1 MEYINLTIF
10 EMHKALVAKEVT
22 PLQLTEAAIKLLKK
36 DKNNVLEADNFANA
50 LLEAEKLTEPEE
62 GNVFWG
68 IPILI
73 KDNISTKGI
82 ETTASSQVLEGYIPL
97 FDATVV
103 SKLKEAK
110 AIILGK
116 TTMDELGMGGSGLT
130 GKKGTIYNPWDESK
144 KRIIGGSSGGSAA
157 AVAAGI
163 VPFSLASDTGDS
175 IRKPAGHAG
184 LVGFK
189 PTWGR
194 ISRYGLFTFASS
206 LDHVGYFTRST
217 LDAALALN
225 LLAGH
230 DEKDLSSAKRPLE
243 DYTARINNG
252 LSGIKIAVINEVF
265 ELADKKYQ
273 EFMLQNLGELEKAG
287 AIINR
292 INIDKKLLEA
302 LFPTYYIIS
311 CAEASSNNAR
321 LDGIKYG
328 KQSEGATYEEIMIK
342 SRSESF
348 SDQIKE
354 RMVFGAY
361 ALNKNNREHYYD
373 SALKVRRLIV
383 DAYSKILEEY
393 DVIYVPATKDVAPTI
408 SDASNR
414 STPSSDEM
422 IISNHLGAA
431 NLGGFPSITLPL
443 GFKYN
448 LPLGINLTVK
458 PFEEAKLFQIAQGVE
473 NITGQFNLFA
483 NWRKKQ

>member
-189 PTWGR
+189 PTWGE
-194 ISRYGLFTFASS
+194 YLGM
-206 LDHVGYFTRST
+206 VY
-217 LDAALALN
+217 
-225 LLAGH
+225 LL
-230 DEKDLSSAKRPLE
+230 
-243 DYTARINNG
+243 
-252 LSGIKIAVINEVF
+252 
-265 ELADKKYQ
+265 
-273 EFMLQNLGELEKAG
+273 
-287 AIINR
+287 
-292 INIDKKLLEA
+292 
-302 LFPTYYIIS
+302 
-311 CAEASSNNAR
+311 
-321 LDGIKYG
+321 
-328 KQSEGATYEEIMIK
+328 
-342 SRSESF
+342 
-348 SDQIKE
+348 
-354 RMVFGAY
+354 
-361 ALNKNNREHYYD
+361 
-373 SALKVRRLIV
+373 
-383 DAYSKILEEY
+383 
-393 DVIYVPATKDVAPTI
+393 
-408 SDASNR
+408 
-414 STPSSDEM
+414 
-422 IISNHLGAA
+422 
-431 NLGGFPSITLPL
+431 LPHH
-443 GFKYN
+443 
-448 LPLGINLTVK
+448 
-458 PFEEAKLFQIAQGVE
+458 
-473 NITGQFNLFA
+473 
-483 NWRKKQ
+483 